1 MVVKRKCFRKGLRGF
16 ILTILPNPTSAEL
29 DGKHR
34 ITIGQP
40 YERVTSYKV
49 FYAKGLIAQ
58 RSNEHHV
65 RLLLK

>member
-1 MVVKRKCFRKGLRGF
+1 MFKKGFAWFYFKQRFHL
-16 ILTILPNPTSAEL
+16 EL

-58 RSNEHHV
+58 RSNEHRV
-65 RLLLK
+65 RLLLQ